1 MDTQT
6 IKINAPRKGTKQAK
20 LVGML
25 SRKSGVTLSKASEAL
40 GWQNHTTRATLTGLK
55 KQGYIIKR
63 KDRDGKDSVYFIS
76 SRDT

>member
-1 MDTQT
+1 MDIQT

-25 SRKSGVTLSKASEAL
+25 SRKSGVALSKASEAL

-55 KQGYIIKR
+55 KRGYIIER
-63 KDRDGKDSVYFIS
+63 KDRDGKDSVYSIS
-76 SRDT
+76 SQGV